1 VAARGR
7 TERVVCYF
15 PISGEPGQ
23 NGRFAVQPSFARKAS
38 TRLYRFQALVGALS
52 PSLLVALGCAGQP
65 DVASTP
71 AGATPLTPA
80 SAPAANAT
88 ADPSALGPSL
98 ASSSVPP
105 TATPSATAAPANSAA
120 PAVSASSAAG
130 TPPPSLDEEN
140 VYAPGH
146 AAVTGDVPLVDANGK
161 PLPQTDARPSAKSA
175 NFEAR
180 MRLLARAVTSGDAD
194 AALPSFFPAVAYA
207 QVKDIPQPEKDWE
220 HRLVAAFRRDI
231 AEYHGKL
238 GADAAKA
245 VLVAVEVPENKAT
258 FMKPGS
264 EGNRVGYY
272 RVLRSTVTFKKPDG
286 KEQSFE
292 LTSMISWRGEWY
304 VVHLHGFK

>member
-1 VAARGR
+1 MRR
-7 TERVVCYF
+7 
-15 PISGEPGQ
+15 
-23 NGRFAVQPSFARKAS
+23 AS
-38 TRLYRFQALVGALS
+38 TGLHHQKALTGA
-52 PSLLVALGCAGQP
+52 LLVALGCAGQP
-65 DVASTP
+65 DVLSTP

-80 SAPAANAT
+80 S
-88 ADPSALGPSL
+88 PSAADAVVPSPAI
-98 ASSSVPP
+98 ASSGDPP
-105 TATPSATAAPANSAA
+105 NVAAPASSAPNSAA
-120 PAVSASSAAG
+120 APPSASSAG
-130 TPPPSLDEEN
+130 GPTPPSLDEEN

-146 AAVTGDVPLVDANGK
+146 AATAVDVPLVDANGK
-161 PLPQTDARPSAKSA
+161 PLPQTDARPSAKSES
-175 NFEAR
+175 FEAR

-231 AEYHGKL
+231 AEYHAKL

-286 KEQSFE
+286 KEQRFE

>member
-1 VAARGR
+1 
-7 TERVVCYF
+7 
-15 PISGEPGQ
+15 
-23 NGRFAVQPSFARKAS
+23 
-38 TRLYRFQALVGALS
+38 
-52 PSLLVALGCAGQP
+52 LLVALGCAGQP
-65 DVASTP
+65 DVLSTP
-71 AGATPLTPA
+71 AGAPPPTATSAPSASETNA
-80 SAPAANAT
+80 SAPG
-88 ADPSALGPSL
+88 SSL
-98 ASSSVPP
+98 ASSSDPP
-105 TATPSATAAPANSAA
+105 SVAPSASAAPANSAA
-120 PAVSASSAAG
+120 AAPPVSSAAG
-130 TPPPSLDEEN
+130 PTPPSLDEEN

-146 AAVTGDVPLVDANGK
+146 LATAVDAPLVDANGK

-175 NFEAR
+175 TFEAR
-180 MRLLARAVTSGDAD
+180 MRLLARAVTTGDAD
-194 AALPSFFPAVAYA
+194 AALPTFFPAVAYA

-231 AEYHGKL
+231 AEYHAKL

-245 VLVAVEVPENKAT
+245 VLVAVEVPENKAK

>member
-1 VAARGR
+1 M
-7 TERVVCYF
+7 
-15 PISGEPGQ
+15 
-23 NGRFAVQPSFARKAS
+23 QPSFVRRAS
-38 TRLYRFQALVGALS
+38 NRVYRFQALVCALG

-80 SAPAANAT
+80 SAPAVNAT
-88 ADPSALGPSL
+88 ANPSALGASL
-98 ASSSVPP
+98 ASSSDPP
-105 TATPSATAAPANSAA
+105 ASPSANPAPANSAA
-120 PAVSASSAAG
+120 PALSASSAAG

-146 AAVTGDVPLVDANGK
+146 AATTADVPLVDANGK
-161 PLPQTDARPSAKSA
+161 PLPQTDARPSAKNA
-175 NFEAR
+175 TFEAR

-194 AALPSFFPAVAYA
+194 AALPAFFPAVAYA
-207 QVKDIPQPEKDWE
+207 QVKDIPQPDKDWE

-238 GADAAKA
+238 GPDAAKA